1 MWSVTPVLWGR
12 NKQLQRLASAPA
24 WPKRKTPGS
33 VRDRVLKT
41 RWRVTEGDMWGQ
53 PVASPCVPMF
63 KGMRTRVHT
72 QICGI
77 KHRCCIASAPA
88 CLQTFPG
95 VVRSLVGKWK
105 QKHEPSLGNKRDMD
119 QVVASLLRK
128 QRVVSSRCMCLRR
141 RSWPL
146 SVSVWRVAVCGCL
159 QRFPS
164 IPVSEETDQFLP
176 SSSSRRLYGTE
187 GEGRLHYHFFQGMVM
202 MAFST
207 LLTSIEVEHS
217 GTCSPEPDSHISSKM
232 LSTLSNLKCLG
243 FWIFH
248 ILEYLHIVKENLGDG
263 TGVYSIYKIIYVSYT
278 PYVHNPREIY
288 SVFSIILCMK
298 RQSRN
303 SEFLRVSNFQIR
315 GARSMYLCG
324 TED

>member
-12 NKQLQRLASAPA
+12 NKQLQRLAGAPA
-24 WPKRKTPGS
+24 WPKQKTPGS

-53 PVASPCVPMF
+53 PVASPCVAMI
-63 KGMRTRVHT
+63 KGMHT

-77 KHRCCIASAPA
+77 KHWCCIASAPA

-95 VVRSLVGKWK
+95 VVKSLVGKWK

-128 QRVVSSRCMCLRR
+128 QRVVSSRCMCLRW

-146 SVSVWRVAVCGCL
+146 SVSVWRVAVCGC
-159 QRFPS
+159 QQCFPS

-187 GEGRLHYHFFQGMVM
+187 GEGRLHHHFFQGMVM

-207 LLTSIEVEHS
+207 LLTSIEVMTY
-217 GTCSPEPDSHISSKM
+217 GRALWDM
-232 LSTLSNLKCLG
+232 
-243 FWIFH
+243 
-248 ILEYLHIVKENLGDG
+248 
-263 TGVYSIYKIIYVSYT
+263 
-278 PYVHNPREIY
+278 
-288 SVFSIILCMK
+288 
-298 RQSRN
+298 
-303 SEFLRVSNFQIR
+303 
-315 GARSMYLCG
+315 
-324 TED
+324 